1 MLDLLE
7 DTNTLITLSH
17 YLFHLFEQI
26 KCQEKKYIYIH
37 HHEQNEDRFPFCKI

>member
-1 MLDLLE
+1 MIPMLDLLE

-26 KCQEKKYIYIH
+26 KCQEKKYILH
-37 HHEQNEDRFPFCKI
+37 TPS